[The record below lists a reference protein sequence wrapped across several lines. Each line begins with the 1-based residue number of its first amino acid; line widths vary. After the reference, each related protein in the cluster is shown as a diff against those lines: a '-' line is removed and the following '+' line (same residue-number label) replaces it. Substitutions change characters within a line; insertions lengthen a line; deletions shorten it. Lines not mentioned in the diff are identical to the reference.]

1 MKRRRSLSFIIKE
14 KLENKEQY
22 GMVASEQLPSEIM
35 QRKKHGFDVPI
46 KEWFKSDKLDE
57 YLSEGKI
64 KDTPYLDMNKIKE
77 VWDRHRKGSGNYSVL
92 LWKCLCYVMWYD
104 SYVV

>member
-1 MKRRRSLSFIIKE
+1 M
-14 KLENKEQY
+14 
-22 GMVASEQLPSEIM
+22 EIVE
-35 QRKKHGFDVPI
+35 RKKHGFDVPI

-57 YLSEGKI
+57 YLSEEKI

-77 VWDRHRKGSGNYSVL
+77 VWDRHRKGSSDYSVL
-92 LWKCLCYVMWYD
+92 LWKCLCYVMWCD